1 VRRACKD
8 NFVPFE
14 AFVEPRASYTAVA
27 DVVAAGAVGWNAQ
40 NAGGPAGAVAAA
52 EGAFPGK
59 THAQAE
65 GCADASRARYLG
77 PSFLP
82 FAV

>member
-1 VRRACKD
+1 MRRACKD

-27 DVVAAGAVGWNAQ
+27 VVEWAVGWNAQ